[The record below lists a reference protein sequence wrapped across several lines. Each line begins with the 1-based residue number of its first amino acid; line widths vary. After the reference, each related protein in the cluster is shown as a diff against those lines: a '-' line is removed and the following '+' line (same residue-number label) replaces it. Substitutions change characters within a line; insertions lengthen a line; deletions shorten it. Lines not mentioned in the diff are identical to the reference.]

1 MSCPR
6 RPVAAA
12 IAFAAAATALA
23 GCSPPNEWAVTR
35 LDGRV
40 ALENCGTWISE
51 VEFRDADTG
60 RLVWMAR
67 AEDSDTVRPSVGQV
81 VVGEL
86 PNEAWVEVGP
96 YSPDPPPDNWLIIH
110 DGSTRVVVA
119 DSEVVA
125 DRLVHDGRSVTA
137 KQFQNDICNRNGPPI
152 VEFAS
157 YFFWAALVVAS
168 VLLVGG
174 STLTALRQRR
184 RSL

>member
-1 MSCPR
+1 MPR
-6 RPVAAA
+6 RRKPLTNALA
-12 IAFAAAATALA
+12 IAAAATALA
-23 GCSPPNEWAVTR
+23 GCSPPDEWAVTR

-67 AEDSDTVRPSVGQV
+67 AEDSGTVDASVGQV

-96 YSPDPPPDNWLIIH
+96 YAPDPPPDNWLILH
-110 DGSTRVVVA
+110 DGDTRVVVA

-125 DRLVHDGRSVTA
+125 DRLVHDGRSLTA
-137 KQFQNDICNRNGPPI
+137 EKFQNDICNPNGQLI
-152 VEFAS
+152 SSLFS
-157 YFFWAALVVAS
+157 YFIGTALVVVS
-168 VLLVGG
+168 LVVVVGG
-174 STLTALRQRR
+174 TVTALRQRR
-184 RSL
+184 RSQ